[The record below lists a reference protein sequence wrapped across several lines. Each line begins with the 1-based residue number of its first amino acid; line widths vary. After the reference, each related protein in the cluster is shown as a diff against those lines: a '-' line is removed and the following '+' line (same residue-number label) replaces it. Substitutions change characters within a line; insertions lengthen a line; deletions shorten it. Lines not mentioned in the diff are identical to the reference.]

1 MTSTPVQSS
10 TQDPSARSLGDGVT
24 GRSRSSAPSA
34 EPRTLGERL
43 SAATERVPGPVAVV
57 DLDVFDANAREL
69 LARAGGVPVR
79 LASKSVRVRSLVERA
94 GRLGFAGIMAYS
106 LAEALW
112 LVEQGAR
119 DVLVAYPTVDRRALA
134 ALAADPAARR
144 EITLMVDDVAQDA
157 LVATALAGHRGAD
170 AAEREAGDAGE
181 VDTPPVLLCLDIDAS
196 LRLGVGPV
204 TVHLGTRRSPVH
216 TPAEAAA
223 LARAIANLPGLR
235 VRGLMFYEAQ
245 VAGLPDTSPAVRLV
259 KKASVADLS
268 TRRGEVIAAV
278 RDAVG
283 HELELVNSGGTGSL
297 ETSAADPVVT
307 EVTSGSGLFVPGLF
321 DGYRSFVPHPSAY
334 FGLDVVR
341 VPAPGYATA
350 FAGGYVASGPAGAAR
365 VPRVVEPGWRLTS
378 SEGVGEVQTPL
389 HVARGHRDA
398 RELAVGDRV
407 WFRHAK
413 AGELMERFDRVQL
426 VRGDQV
432 VEEVPTYRGEGKNFG

>member
-1 MTSTPVQSS
+1 MTTTPVQRS
-10 TQDPSARSLGDGVT
+10 TQDPSARPHGERAT
-24 GRSRSSAPSA
+24 GRSGSSGSTEEA
-34 EPRTLGERL
+34 RTLGDRL

-57 DLDVFDANAREL
+57 DLDVFDANAREI

-79 LASKSVRVRSLVERA
+79 LASKSVRVRSLVRRA
-94 GRLGFAGIMAYS
+94 GELGFTGIMAYS

-112 LVEQGAR
+112 LVEEGAR

-134 ALAADPAARR
+134 DLAADPAARR
-144 EITLMVDDVAQDA
+144 EITLMVDDVAQVA
-157 LVATALAGHRGAD
+157 LVVAALHGHEPAPGGGEHGGAAAG
-170 AAEREAGDAGE
+170 
-181 VDTPPVLLCLDIDAS
+181 PPVLLCLDVDAS
-196 LRLGVGPV
+196 LRLGLGPF

-216 TPAEAAA
+216 TAAEARA
-223 LARAIANLPGLR
+223 LARAITDTPGLR

-259 KKASVADLS
+259 KKASVADLA
-268 TRRGEVIAAV
+268 TRRAEVLAAV
-278 RDAVG
+278 SDAVG
-283 HELELVNSGGTGSL
+283 HDVELVNSGGTGSL
-297 ETSAADPVVT
+297 ETSASDPVVT
-307 EVTSGSGLFVPGLF
+307 EVTSGSGLYTPGLF
-321 DGYRSFVPHPSAY
+321 DAYRSFAPHPAAF

-350 FAGGYVASGPAGAAR
+350 FAGGYVASGPAGALR
-365 VPRVVEPGWRLTS
+365 VPRVVEPGWRLTP

-389 HVARGHRDA
+389 RATRGAER
-398 RELAVGDRV
+398 RLAVGDRV

-413 AGELMERFDRVQL
+413 AGELMERFDRVHL

>member
-1 MTSTPVQSS
+1 MTTTVQRS
-10 TQDPSARSLGDGVT
+10 TQDPSTRPAAPGVE
-24 GRSRSSAPSA
+24 A
-34 EPRTLGERL
+34 RTLGERL
-43 SAATERVPGPVAVV
+43 SAATERFPGPVAVV
-57 DLDVFDANAREL
+57 DLDAFDANARDL
-69 LARAGGVPVR
+69 LDRAGGVPVR
-79 LASKSVRVRSLVERA
+79 VASKSVRVRSLVERA
-94 GRLGFAGIMAYS
+94 GTLGFAGVMAYS

-112 LVEQGAR
+112 LVEEGAR

-134 ALAADPAARR
+134 DLAADPAARR
-144 EITLMVDDVAQDA
+144 EITLMVDDVAQVA
-157 LVATALAGHRGAD
+157 LVAEALRSQHLGARTGGGS
-170 AAEREAGDAGE
+170 EG
-181 VDTPPVLLCLDIDAS
+181 PPVQLCLDVDAS
-196 LRLGVGPV
+196 LRLGVGPF

-223 LARAIANLPGLR
+223 LARSIAGLPGLR

-259 KKASVADLS
+259 KKASVADLA
-268 TRRGEVIAAV
+268 TRRGEVVDAV
-278 RDAVG
+278 SDAVG
-283 HELELVNSGGTGSL
+283 HPVELVNSGGTGSL

-341 VPAPGYATA
+341 VPAPGFATA
-350 FAGGYVASGPAGAAR
+350 FAGGYMASGPAGPTR

-378 SEGVGEVQTPL
+378 SEGAGEVQTPL
-389 HVARGHRDA
+389 RAGRGVERD
-398 RELAVGDRV
+398 LAVGDRV

-413 AGELMERFDRVQL
+413 AGELMERFDRVLL

>member
-1 MTSTPVQSS
+1 MTTTPVQRSAQEPS
-10 TQDPSARSLGDGVT
+10 TPSWSRGRVSPGGQGARDA
-24 GRSRSSAPSA
+24 SAAA
-34 EPRTLGERL
+34 EARTLGDRL

-79 LASKSVRVRSLVERA
+79 LASKSVRVRPLVRRA
-94 GRLGFAGIMAYS
+94 GELGFAGIMAYS

-112 LVEQGAR
+112 LVEEGAR

-134 ALAADPAARR
+134 ELAADPAARR
-144 EITLMVDDVAQDA
+144 EITLMVDDVAQVA
-157 LVATALAGHRGAD
+157 LVAAALAGHHPGEDGGAAPD
-170 AAEREAGDAGE
+170 G
-181 VDTPPVLLCLDIDAS
+181 PPVLLCLDVDAS
-196 LRLGVGPV
+196 LRLGLGPF

-216 TPAEAAA
+216 TAAEARA
-223 LARAIANLPGLR
+223 LARTIADTPGLH

-259 KKASVADLS
+259 KKASVADLA
-268 TRRGEVIAAV
+268 TRRGEVLAAV
-278 RDAVG
+278 SDVVG
-283 HELELVNSGGTGSL
+283 HDLELVNSGGTGSL
-297 ETSAADPVVT
+297 ETSASDPVVT
-307 EVTSGSGLFVPGLF
+307 EVTSGSGLYVPGLF
-321 DGYRSFVPHPSAY
+321 DGYRSFDPHPSAF

-350 FAGGYVASGPAGAAR
+350 FAGGYVASGPAGAMR

-389 HVARGHRDA
+389 RAARGAER
-398 RELAVGDRV
+398 RLAVGDRV

-413 AGELMERFDRVQL
+413 AGELMERFDRVHL